1 MKTASGWKLS
11 TFIFL
16 LSILRNMESF
26 IARRLYKNEQGSRKV
41 SRPAVLIAQ
50 AGVALGLAVMLVTI
64 AVSFGFKY
72 EVRAKAVGFGSHLH
86 ISNYDSGQTFDARPI
101 AVDSALIA
109 TLNSFEEVCHV
120 QSYATKPG
128 VFRTE
133 DDFMGYVL
141 KGVGEDYDLSFYEH
155 HLKEG
160 EIPQFS
166 SHSTSNAVVISREIA
181 DKLQLSVGDKV
192 DSYFLQ
198 GALRAR
204 RYTVA
209 GIYETGFAE
218 YDRLFVLTDL
228 KAVQAL
234 NRWEYDQV
242 TGIEVMLSG
251 FSKVDPMNWEL
262 GTLLDRTE
270 DRYGEEYF
278 VQSVVDVNPGLFAW
292 LDVLDM
298 NVWLIL
304 SLMLGVAAFT
314 MISGLL
320 ILILERTQ
328 FIGILKALGAC
339 DASVRRIFLRF
350 ALLIVCRGMFWGN
363 VIGLGLCAMQKMTGV
378 ITLDPKNY
386 YLDTVP
392 IAFDWGFIVVVNV
405 VMFVLSAL
413 VLIIPSG
420 LISRIHPTKAMRF
433 E

>member
-1 MKTASGWKLS
+1 
-11 TFIFL
+11 
-16 LSILRNMESF
+16 MESF

-86 ISNYDSGQTFDARPI
+86 ISNYDAGHALEVHPI
-101 AVDSALIA
+101 AADSALVA
-109 TLNSFEEVCHV
+109 TLNAFDEVAHV
-120 QSYATKPG
+120 QPYATKPG

-141 KGVGEDYDLSFYEH
+141 KGVGEDYDLSFYEQ

-160 EIPQFS
+160 EIPEFS
-166 SHSTSNAVVISREIA
+166 AHSISNKIVVSREVA
-181 DKLQLSVGDKV
+181 DKLQLSLGDKV

-204 RYTVA
+204 RYTVV

-234 NRWEYDQV
+234 NRWETDQV
-242 TGIEVMLSG
+242 TGVEIMLTD
-251 FSKVDPMNWEL
+251 FNKVESMNWTL

-270 DRYGEEYF
+270 DSYGEEYF
-278 VQSVVDVNPGLFAW
+278 VQSVVDINPGLFAW

-328 FIGILKALGAC
+328 FIGVLKALGA
-339 DASVRRIFLRF
+339 DNTSVRKIFLRF
-350 ALLIVCRGMFWGN
+350 ALLIVCKGMFWGN
-363 VIGLGLCAMQKMTGV
+363 VVGLGLCAIQKVTGL
-378 ITLDPKNY
+378 ISLDPKNY

-392 IAFDWGFIVVVNV
+392 ISFDWAFIIAVNV
-405 VMFVLSAL
+405 VMFILSAL
-413 VLIIPSG
+413 VLIVPSG

>member
-1 MKTASGWKLS
+1 
-11 TFIFL
+11 
-16 LSILRNMESF
+16 MESF

-50 AGVALGLAVMLVTI
+50 AGVALGLAVMLMTI

-86 ISNYDSGQTFDARPI
+86 ISNYDSGQSYDARPI
-101 AVDSALIA
+101 AVDSALLA
-109 TLNSFEEVCHV
+109 TLDGFEEVDHV
-120 QSYATKPG
+120 QSYVTKPG

-133 DDFMGYVL
+133 DDFMGYML
-141 KGVGEDYDLSFYEH
+141 KGVGEGYDLSFFH
-155 HLKEG
+155 QHLKEG
-160 EIPQFS
+160 VIPEFS
-166 SHSTSNAVVISREIA
+166 AHTASNQILISREIA
-181 DKLQLSVGDKV
+181 DKLQLAVGDKV

-198 GALRAR
+198 GSLRAR
-204 RYTVA
+204 RYTVV

-218 YDRLFVLTDL
+218 YDRLFVITDL
-228 KAVQAL
+228 KAVQTL
-234 NRWEYDQV
+234 NRWEPDQV
-242 TGIEVMLSG
+242 TGVEIMLSD
-251 FSKVDPMNWEL
+251 FNKVDAMNWEL

-270 DRYGEEYF
+270 DRYGEDYF
-278 VQSVVDVNPGLFAW
+278 VQSVIDINRSLFAW

-304 SLMLGVAAFT
+304 ALMIGVSAFT

-339 DASVRRIFLRF
+339 NRSVRSIFLRF
-350 ALLIVCRGMFWGN
+350 ALLIVCKGMFWGN
-363 VIGLGLCAMQKMTGV
+363 VVGLGLCAVQKFTGLV
-378 ITLDPKNY
+378 SLDPKNY

-392 IAFDWGFIVVVNV
+392 VAFDWAFIVAVNI

>member
-1 MKTASGWKLS
+1 
-11 TFIFL
+11 
-16 LSILRNMESF
+16 MESF

-86 ISNYDSGQTFDARPI
+86 VSNYDAGQGFDAQPI
-101 AVDSALIA
+101 ATDSAMMAILG
-109 TLNSFEEVCHV
+109 SFEEVAHV
-120 QSYATKPG
+120 QPYVSKPG
-128 VFRTE
+128 VFRT
-133 DDFMGYVL
+133 DNDFMGYML
-141 KGVGEDYDLSFYEH
+141 KGVGEDYDLSFFER

-160 EIPQFS
+160 EIPPFS
-166 SHSTSNAVVISREIA
+166 SHKISNKIVISREIA

-198 GALRAR
+198 GTLRAR

-209 GIYETGFAE
+209 GIYETGFSE

-234 NRWEYDQV
+234 NRWEPDQV
-242 TGIEVMLSG
+242 TGVEIMLAD
-251 FSKVDPMNWEL
+251 FDKVEDMNWEL
-262 GTLLDRTE
+262 GSLLDRTE
-270 DRYGEEYF
+270 DSYGEEYF
-278 VQSVVDVNPGLFAW
+278 VQSVIDINPGLFAW

-328 FIGILKALGAC
+328 FIGVLKALGASN
-339 DASVRRIFLRF
+339 ASVRSIFLRF
-350 ALLIVCRGMFWGN
+350 ALLIVCKGMFWGN
-363 VIGLGLCAMQKMTGV
+363 VIGLGLCAAQKMTGL

-392 IAFDWGFIVVVNV
+392 IAFNWGFIITVNI
-405 VMFVLSAL
+405 VMFILSAL
-413 VLIIPSG
+413 VLLIPSG

>member
-1 MKTASGWKLS
+1 
-11 TFIFL
+11 
-16 LSILRNMESF
+16 MESF

-86 ISNYDSGQTFDARPI
+86 ISNYDSGHAFDARPI

-109 TLNSFEEVCHV
+109 TLNSFDEISHV
-120 QSYATKPG
+120 QSYVTKPG
-128 VFRTE
+128 VLRTD

-141 KGVGEDYDLSFYEH
+141 KGVGEDYDLSFYMQ

-160 EIPQFS
+160 ELPEFS
-166 SHSTSNAVVISREIA
+166 SHTASNKIVISREIA
-181 DKLQLSVGDKV
+181 DKLQLSIGDKI

-204 RYTVA
+204 RYTIA

-228 KAVQAL
+228 KAVQTL
-234 NRWEYDQV
+234 NRWEGDQV
-242 TGIEVMLSG
+242 TGVEIMLAN
-251 FSKVDPMNWEL
+251 FNKVEPMNWQL
-262 GTLLDRTE
+262 GALLDRTE
-270 DRYGEEYF
+270 DCYGEEYF
-278 VQSVVDVNPGLFAW
+278 VQSVIDTNPGLFAW

-339 DASVRRIFLRF
+339 NRSVRSIFLRF
-350 ALLIVCRGMFWGN
+350 ALLIVCKGMFWGN
-363 VIGLGLCAMQKMTGV
+363 VIGLGLCAVQKYTGL
-378 ITLDPKNY
+378 ITLDPQNY

-392 IAFDWGFIVVVNV
+392 ITFDWGFIIVVNV
-405 VMFVLSAL
+405 IMFILSAL

>member
-1 MKTASGWKLS
+1 
-11 TFIFL
+11 
-16 LSILRNMESF
+16 MESF

-86 ISNYDSGQTFDARPI
+86 VSNYDGGQAFETRPV
-101 AVDSALIA
+101 AADSALMA
-109 TLNSFEEVCHV
+109 TLASFDEVSRVLC
-120 QSYATKPG
+120 YATKPG
-128 VFRTE
+128 VFRTAN
-133 DDFMGYVL
+133 DFMGYVL
-141 KGVGEDYDLSFYEH
+141 KGVGEDYDLSFYEQ

-160 EIPQFS
+160 EIPRFS
-166 SHSTSNAVVISREIA
+166 SQAISNGIVISREVA
-181 DKLQLSVGDKV
+181 NKLQLSVGDKV

-204 RYTVA
+204 RYTVM

-234 NRWEYDQV
+234 NRWESDQV
-242 TGIEVMLSG
+242 TGVEVMLTD
-251 FSKVDPMNWEL
+251 FSKVEPMNWEL
-262 GTLLDRTE
+262 GSLLDRTE
-270 DRYGEEYF
+270 DPYGEEYF
-278 VQSVVDVNPGLFAW
+278 VQSVVDINPGLFAW

-328 FIGILKALGAC
+328 FIGVLKALGAC
-339 DASVRRIFLRF
+339 NRSVRSIFLRF
-350 ALLIVCRGMFWGN
+350 ALLIVCKGMFWGN
-363 VIGLGLCAMQKMTGV
+363 VIGLGLCALQKTTAL
-378 ITLDPKNY
+378 IKLDPQNY

-392 IAFDWGFIVVVNV
+392 IAFDWGFIIVVNI

>member
-1 MKTASGWKLS
+1 
-11 TFIFL
+11 
-16 LSILRNMESF
+16 MESF

-86 ISNYDSGQTFDARPI
+86 ISNYDAGHALEVHPI
-101 AVDSALIA
+101 AADSALVA
-109 TLNSFEEVCHV
+109 TLNAFDEVAHV
-120 QSYATKPG
+120 QPYATKPG

-141 KGVGEDYDLSFYEH
+141 KGVGEDYDLSFYEQ

-160 EIPQFS
+160 EIPEFS
-166 SHSTSNAVVISREIA
+166 AHSISNKIVVSREVA
-181 DKLQLSVGDKV
+181 DKLQLSLGDKV

-204 RYTVA
+204 RYTVV

-234 NRWEYDQV
+234 NRWETDQV
-242 TGIEVMLSG
+242 TGVEIMLTD
-251 FSKVDPMNWEL
+251 FNKVESMNWTL

-270 DRYGEEYF
+270 DSYGEEYF
-278 VQSVVDVNPGLFAW
+278 VQSVVDINPGLFAW

-328 FIGILKALGAC
+328 FIGVLKALGA
-339 DASVRRIFLRF
+339 DNTSVRKIFLRF
-350 ALLIVCRGMFWGN
+350 ALLIVCKGMFWGN
-363 VIGLGLCAMQKMTGV
+363 VIGLGLCAIQKVTGL
-378 ITLDPKNY
+378 ISLDPKNY

-392 IAFDWGFIVVVNV
+392 ISFDWAFIIAVNV
-405 VMFVLSAL
+405 VMFILSAL
-413 VLIIPSG
+413 VLIVPSG

>member
-1 MKTASGWKLS
+1 
-11 TFIFL
+11 
-16 LSILRNMESF
+16 MESF
-26 IARRLYKNEQGSRKV
+26 VAHRLYKDEQGSRKM
-41 SRPAVLIAQ
+41 SRPAVLVAQ
-50 AGVALGLAVMLVTI
+50 TGVALGLAVMLVTI
-64 AVSFGFKY
+64 AVSLGFKY
-72 EVRAKAVGFGSHLH
+72 EVRAKAVGFGAHLH
-86 ISNYDSGQTFDARPI
+86 ITNYRAEHSIEGSPI
-101 AVDSALIA
+101 AADSALKA
-109 TLNSFEEVCHV
+109 VLADFDEVSRV
-120 QSYATKPG
+120 QCYVSKAG
-128 VFRTE
+128 VFRT
-133 DDFMGYVL
+133 DSDFMGYIL
-141 KGVGEDYDLSFYEH
+141 KGVGEDYDLSFYEA

-166 SHSTSNAVVISREIA
+166 ADSISNSVVVSREIA
-181 DKLQLSVGDKV
+181 DRLQLSVGDRV

-209 GIYETGFAE
+209 GIYETGFSE
-218 YDRLFVLTDL
+218 YDRLFVLTDM

-234 NRWEYDQV
+234 NRWKTDQV
-242 TGIEVMLSG
+242 TGVEVMLADFDEVES
-251 FSKVDPMNWEL
+251 MNWEL

-270 DRYGEEYF
+270 DSYGEEYL
-278 VQSVVDVNPGLFAW
+278 VQSVIDINPGLFAW

-304 SLMLGVAAFT
+304 SLMIGVSAFT

-339 DASVRRIFLRF
+339 NRSVRSVFLRF
-350 ALLIVCRGMFWGN
+350 ALLIVWKGMLWGN
-363 VIGLGLCAMQKMTGV
+363 VIGLGVCVLQKKTGLM
-378 ITLDPKNY
+378 TLDPQSY

-392 IAFDWGFIVVVNV
+392 ITFNWGGIIAVNI

-413 VLIIPSG
+413 VLIVPSG

>member
-1 MKTASGWKLS
+1 
-11 TFIFL
+11 
-16 LSILRNMESF
+16 MESF
-26 IARRLYKNEQGSRKV
+26 IARRLYENEQGSRKV

-50 AGVALGLAVMLVTI
+50 IGVALGLAVMLVTI

-86 ISNYDSGQTFDARPI
+86 VSNYDGGQAFEARPV
-101 AVDSALIA
+101 AADSVLMV
-109 TLNSFEEVCHV
+109 TLTGFDEVSHV

-128 VFRTE
+128 VFRTAN
-133 DDFMGYVL
+133 DFMGYVL
-141 KGVGEDYDLSFYEH
+141 KGVGEDYDLSFYEQ

-160 EIPQFS
+160 EIPRFS
-166 SHSTSNAVVISREIA
+166 SQTISNGIVISREVA
-181 DKLQLSVGDKV
+181 NKLQLSVGDKV

-198 GALRAR
+198 GSLRAR
-204 RYTVA
+204 RYTVM

-234 NRWEYDQV
+234 NRWEPDQV
-242 TGIEVMLSG
+242 TGVEVMLTD
-251 FSKVDPMNWEL
+251 FNKVEAMNWEL
-262 GTLLDRTE
+262 GSLLDRTE
-270 DRYGEEYF
+270 DSYGEEYF
-278 VQSVVDVNPGLFAW
+278 VQSVVDINPGLFAW

-304 SLMLGVAAFT
+304 ALMLGVAAFT

-339 DASVRRIFLRF
+339 NRSVRSIFLRF
-350 ALLIVCRGMFWGN
+350 ALLIVCKGMLWGN
-363 VIGLGLCAMQKMTGV
+363 VIGLGLCALQKSTAL
-378 ITLDPKNY
+378 IKLDPQNY

-392 IAFDWGFIVVVNV
+392 IAFDWGFIIAVNI

-413 VLIIPSG
+413 VLIVPSG

>member
-1 MKTASGWKLS
+1 
-11 TFIFL
+11 
-16 LSILRNMESF
+16 MESF

-50 AGVALGLAVMLVTI
+50 VGVALGLAVMLVTI

-72 EVRAKAVGFGSHLH
+72 EVRAKAIGFGSHLH
-86 ISNYDSGQTFDARPI
+86 VSNYDGGQALESLPI
-101 AVDSALIA
+101 AADSALMA
-109 TLNSFEEVCHV
+109 TLTGFEEVAHV

-133 DDFMGYVL
+133 SDFMGYML
-141 KGVGEDYDLSFYEH
+141 KGVGEDYDLSFYAQ

-160 EIPQFS
+160 TIPRFS
-166 SHSTSNAVVISREIA
+166 GDSISNHILISREIA
-181 DKLQLSVGDKV
+181 NKLQLSVGDRV

-209 GIYETGFAE
+209 GIYETGFSE

-228 KAVQAL
+228 RAVQAL
-234 NRWEYDQV
+234 NRWEPLQV
-242 TGIEVMLSG
+242 TGVEIMLTDFGEVE
-251 FSKVDPMNWEL
+251 DMNWEL

-270 DRYGEEYF
+270 DPYGEEYF
-278 VQSVVDVNPGLFAW
+278 VQSVIDTNPGLFAW

-328 FIGILKALGAC
+328 FIGVLKALGAAN
-339 DASVRRIFLRF
+339 ASVRRIFLRF
-350 ALLIVCRGMFWGN
+350 ALLIVCKGMLWGN
-363 VIGLGLCAMQKMTGV
+363 VVGLGLCALQKCTGL
-378 ITLDPKNY
+378 ITLDPANY

-392 IAFDWGFIVVVNV
+392 IAFNWGFILMVNI

-413 VLIIPSG
+413 VLIVPSG

>member
-1 MKTASGWKLS
+1 
-11 TFIFL
+11 
-16 LSILRNMESF
+16 MESF

-64 AVSFGFKY
+64 AVSLGFKY
-72 EVRAKAVGFGSHLH
+72 EVRAKAVGFGAHLH
-86 ISNYDSGQTFDARPI
+86 ISNYNAGHSIEGSPI
-101 AVDSALIA
+101 AVDSVL
-109 TLNSFEEVCHV
+109 TTVLTSFDEVSHVQCHV
-120 QSYATKPG
+120 SKPG
-128 VFRTE
+128 VFRT
-133 DDFMGYVL
+133 DDNFMVYML
-141 KGVGEDYDLSFYEH
+141 KGVGQDYDLSFYEQ

-160 EIPQFS
+160 VLPRFS
-166 SHSTSNAVVISREIA
+166 ADSISNSILISREIA
-181 DKLQLSVGDKV
+181 DKLQLSVGDRV

-198 GALRAR
+198 GNLRAR
-204 RYTVA
+204 RYMVA
-209 GIYETGFAE
+209 GIYETGFVE

-234 NRWEYDQV
+234 NRWETDQV
-242 TGIEVMLSG
+242 TGVEVMLTD
-251 FSKVDPMNWEL
+251 FDKVESMNWEL
-262 GTLLDRTE
+262 GNLLDRTE
-270 DRYGEEYF
+270 DSYGEEYF
-278 VQSVVDVNPGLFAW
+278 VQSVIDINPGLFAW

-304 SLMLGVAAFT
+304 SLILGVSAFT

-339 DASVRRIFLRF
+339 NRTVRDIFLRF
-350 ALLIVCRGMFWGN
+350 ALLIVCKGMFLGN
-363 VIGLGLCAMQKMTGV
+363 VIGLGLCVLQKAKGL
-378 ITLDPKNY
+378 ITLDPQNY

-392 IAFDWGFIVVVNV
+392 ITFNWGFIIVVNV

-413 VLIIPSG
+413 VLIVPSG

>member
-1 MKTASGWKLS
+1 
-11 TFIFL
+11 
-16 LSILRNMESF
+16 MESF

-64 AVSFGFKY
+64 AISFGFKY

-86 ISNYDSGQTFDARPI
+86 ISNYDAGQSFDAQPI
-101 AVDSALIA
+101 AADSALFNTLSRFDEIA
-109 TLNSFEEVCHV
+109 HV
-120 QSYATKPG
+120 HPYVSKPG
-128 VFRTE
+128 VFRT
-133 DDFMGYVL
+133 DNDFMGYML
-141 KGVGEDYDLSFYEH
+141 KGVGEDYDLSFFEH

-166 SHSTSNAVVISREIA
+166 ASTISNKIVISREIA

-198 GALRAR
+198 GTLRAR

-234 NRWEYDQV
+234 NRWEPDQV
-242 TGIEVMLSG
+242 TGVEIMLANFG
-251 FSKVDPMNWEL
+251 KVEPMNWEL
-262 GTLLDRTE
+262 GSLLDRTE
-270 DRYGEEYF
+270 DCYGEEYF
-278 VQSVVDVNPGLFAW
+278 VQSVIDINPGLFAW

-304 SLMLGVAAFT
+304 SLMIGVAAFT

-328 FIGILKALGAC
+328 FIGVLKALGASN
-339 DASVRRIFLRF
+339 ASVRSIFLRF
-350 ALLIVCRGMFWGN
+350 ALLIVCKGMFWGN
-363 VIGLGLCAMQKMTGV
+363 VIGLGLCAAQKFTGL

-392 IAFDWGFIVVVNV
+392 ITFNWGFIITINI
-405 VMFVLSAL
+405 VMFILSAL
-413 VLIIPSG
+413 VLLIPSG